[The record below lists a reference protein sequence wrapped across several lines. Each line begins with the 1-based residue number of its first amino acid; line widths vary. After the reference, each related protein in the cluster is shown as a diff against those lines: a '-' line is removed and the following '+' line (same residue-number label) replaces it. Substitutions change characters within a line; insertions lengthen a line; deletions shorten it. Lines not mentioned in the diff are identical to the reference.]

1 MKFKF
6 NKNLDYQIEAISAV
20 TEIFETGKN
29 LLNNKETFELQSS
42 PIISNELEIDRIRI
56 LENLN
61 NIQKQNNINIIEKLD
76 SMDFSVE
83 METGTGKTYVYLR
96 TILELNKKY
105 GLKKFII
112 LVPSV
117 AIREGVLKT
126 IEQTKE
132 HFKEIYNI
140 HFGYFSYDSK
150 KLSRVREF
158 AQSIN
163 IQIMIMTI
171 QSFNKDSN
179 IMRQTPDRFNG
190 ESPLNLVAQ
199 TKPVVIMDEPQ
210 NMESELSKSAINDL
224 NSLFRLRYSATH
236 KHIYN
241 LVYRLT
247 PYDSYIKGLVKKIE
261 VYGAEESDPSAFIFK
276 VLEIKTQSG
285 RPPQAKVILEVKQ
298 TRDEFIN
305 KEILLKGQD
314 DLFRKTQNEK
324 YRDLY
329 VNEIDARINK
339 IEISDGRIFNLEEKA
354 GKNKEIIFR
363 TQIRETIKAHFN
375 KQEEL
380 GNKIKVLS
388 LFFIDK
394 VDNYV
399 KADGIIRKIFI
410 EEFEELKG
418 NFELFKNSAV
428 NTVQNGYFA
437 KTKIKG
443 EIIYKDTDGKTK
455 DDKEVYDLIMKD
467 KEKLLSFSEPTSF
480 VFSHSALKE
489 GWDNPNIFQIC
500 TLREVRQE
508 KERRQQIGRGLRL
521 AVNTDGD
528 RIFDTHV
535 NILTVI
541 ANESYREFVGG
552 LQTEYNE
559 AGYKETPK
567 AADARERVT
576 IKFRK
581 HLASQS
587 EDFKKLWEKI
597 KKRTKFNIELN
608 TKKLVESSVSK
619 INELD
624 INNLVVKVEKVQVDF
639 EREGKLKTIYQT
651 TSYGEKLVNKIIIDN
666 YIDRIAKE
674 TGVTRA
680 TVFEIFSKINNL
692 DLIFKNPEEFTR
704 SCISFV
710 NISLNELLINEGLK
724 YIPTGDIWEINLFE
738 DFVSYAKKSIESKK
752 SIYERVVFDSEG
764 ERQFAEN
771 LEINNR
777 VILFT
782 KLPPNFIVDTPL
794 GDYHPDWAIVY
805 KTDEGEKLYLIRE
818 SKFVDRL
825 ENLRPSEQQKI
836 VCGQKHFKA
845 IDVNFKVAT
854 QMTLE
859 DLIS

>member
-6 NKNLDYQIEAISAV
+6 NKNLDYQLEAISAV

-29 LLNNKETFELQSS
+29 LIQNNKSFELQAT
-42 PIISNELEIDRIRI
+42 PITSNELEVDETRIF
-56 LENLN
+56 ENLI
-61 NIQKQNNINIIEKLD
+61 NIQNQNDVDVVEKLD

-96 TILELNKKY
+96 TILELNIKY
-105 GLKKFII
+105 GLTKFII

-132 HFKEIYNI
+132 HFREIYNT
-140 HFGYFSYDSK
+140 HFSYFAYDSK
-150 KLSRVREF
+150 KLSQVREF

-199 TKPVVIMDEPQ
+199 TRPIVIMDEPQ
-210 NMESELSKSAINDL
+210 NMESELSKSAILDL

-247 PYDSYIKGLVKKIE
+247 PYDAYLKGLVKKIE
-261 VYGAEESDPSAFIFK
+261 VYGAEESDPSAFVFK
-276 VLEIKTQSG
+276 VQEIRTQAG
-285 RPPQAKVILEVKQ
+285 KLPLAKVILEVKQ
-298 TRDEFIN
+298 TRNEFIN
-305 KEILLKGQD
+305 KEVLLKGGD
-314 DLFRKTQNEK
+314 DLFRKTNNEK
-324 YRDLY
+324 YAGLY
-329 VNEIDARINK
+329 INEIDARINK
-339 IEISDGRIFNLEEKA
+339 VEISNGKIFKLEDEI
-354 GKNKEIIFR
+354 GENKEAIFR

-375 KQEEL
+375 KQDEL
-380 GNKIKVLS
+380 GSKIKVLS

-399 KADGIIRKIFI
+399 RADGIIRKVFI
-410 EEFEELKG
+410 EEFEKLKS
-418 NFELFKNSAV
+418 NFNQFKNLEATAV
-428 NTVQNGYFA
+428 HNGYFA

-443 EIIYKDTDGKTK
+443 EIIFKDTDGKTK

-467 KEKLLSFSEPTSF
+467 KEKLLSFEEKTCF

-521 AVNTDGD
+521 AVNTEGD
-528 RIFDTHV
+528 RIFDSQINV
-535 NILTVI
+535 LTVI
-541 ANESYREFVGG
+541 ANESYKEFVGG
-552 LQTEYNE
+552 LQTEYDE
-559 AGYKETPK
+559 AGYKEAPK
-567 AADARERVT
+567 TADARERVT
-576 IKFRK
+576 IKFKK

-587 EDFKKLWEKI
+587 EDFKKLWDKI
-597 KKRTKFNIELN
+597 RRRTKFNIELN
-608 TKKLVESSVSK
+608 TKKLIESSVSK
-619 INELD
+619 MSELD

-639 EREGKLKTIYQT
+639 ERDGKLQTIYQT
-651 TSYGEKLVNKIIIDN
+651 TSYGERLSNKILIDN
-666 YIDRIAKE
+666 IIDRIAKE
-674 TGVTRA
+674 TRVTRM
-680 TVFEIFSKINNL
+680 TVFEILSKINNL

-724 YIPTGDIWEINLFE
+724 YIPTGDIWEMNLFE

-752 SIYERVVFDSEG
+752 SVYERVVFDSEG
-764 ERQFAEN
+764 EKEFAKN

-805 KTDEGEKLYLIRE
+805 KTDEGEKLYLISE
-818 SKFVDRL
+818 SKFVDNL

-836 VCGQKHFKA
+836 VCGQKHFNA

-854 QMTLE
+854 QLKLE
-859 DLIS
+859 DLI